1 MYDKYLPV
9 FTIMIVAL
17 AAVVIGIAFVA
28 PFPSYLQ
35 NYPIPPPPAPSPP
48 TFVPYHVDQMK
59 DSPLSA
65 KYGSSG
71 ASVFVMHPEIVA
83 ALKKID
89 PGFDSAHI
97 AEASKMSVAEF
108 ADDREMLIISGC
120 DKAGCAHGGY
130 AAGYVTK
137 LPKGKA
143 PAASIAFL
151 IETNNPVHLA
161 GISYGSPDESY
172 TRVLTE
178 ELGRIT
184 ASTRN

>member
-1 MYDKYLPV
+1 MDDKYLPI
-9 FTIMIVAL
+9 FTIAL
-17 AAVVIGIAFVA
+17 AALIALAIVVGFMA
-28 PFPSYLQ
+28 PVPH
-35 NYPIPPPPAPSPP
+35 PTTPPPVPPPP

-65 KYGSSG
+65 TYGSSG
-71 ASVFVMHPEIVA
+71 ASVFGEHSEIVA

-108 ADDREMLIISGC
+108 ADNREMLVISGC

-130 AAGYVTK
+130 AAGYVTRA
-137 LPKGKA
+137 PGGKT
-143 PAASIAFL
+143 PAATIAFL
-151 IETNNPVHLA
+151 IETNDPVHLM
-161 GISYGSPDESY
+161 GITYGSPDESY

-184 ASTRN
+184 ASARN